1 MSSENPSAA
10 GALPADRQST
20 ATSTAE
26 PAGSDIKPLC
36 TSVAESMAAYF
47 RTLNGH
53 APKTLNLYDTVLE
66 QVEPP
71 LLRATLDYC
80 AGNQSRAAEL
90 LGMNRATLRKK
101 LIQYQIS
108 SR

>member
-1 MSSENPSAA
+1 MSSEKPSAA
-10 GALPADRQST
+10 PARSADRPSS
-20 ATSTAE
+20 AGRAE
-26 PAGSDIKPLC
+26 PVTADVKPLHS
-36 TSVAESMAAYF
+36 SVAECMAVYF

-53 APKTLNLYDTVLE
+53 APKSLNLYETVLE
-66 QVEPP
+66 QIEPP

-101 LIQYQIS
+101 LTQYQIS

>member
-1 MSSENPSAA
+1 MASDIPPAA
-10 GALPADRQST
+10 GPLLADRQPP
-20 ATSTAE
+20 E
-26 PAGSDIKPLC
+26 PPAADHVAGDIKPLS

-101 LIQYQIS
+101 LSQYNIS

>member
-1 MSSENPSAA
+1 MSSNKPQDVDTQT
-10 GALPADRQST
+10 PA
-20 ATSTAE
+20 
-26 PAGSDIKPLC
+26 PKPLC
-36 TSVAESMAAYF
+36 ISVAECMDEYF

-80 AGNQSRAAEL
+80 DGNQSRAAEL
-90 LGMNRATLRKK
+90 LGLNRATLRKK
-101 LIQYQIS
+101 LSQYNIS
-108 SR
+108 TR

>member
-1 MSSENPSAA
+1 MSSENPPAA
-10 GALPADRQST
+10 GAPPADRPMP
-20 ATSTAE
+20 ATREAA
-26 PAGSDIKPLC
+26 PAAADIKPLC

-101 LIQYQIS
+101 LSQYNIS